1 MSMERA
7 PDAPLPMAGYGG
19 PPMEEPAP
27 KQAAMVTT
35 QEGEVTITEQVA
47 EAGKAMAVLSHLST
61 FLHLPLFLIPL
72 LQKDNPFAL
81 YHARQAAVGF
91 VGLIVVYVI
100 LTAIT
105 AVTCGATFFLFGLV
119 PIYSIGV
126 SIIGALAANDGA
138 IKELPVV
145 GGVAQKLFG
154 PHHYKRI

>member
-1 MSMERA
+1 
-7 PDAPLPMAGYGG
+7 
-19 PPMEEPAP
+19 MEEPAP